1 MSFKIRN
8 KIMRLDSALG
18 EVMNE
23 LHELKKAIDE
33 DGERQAMAFKDGK
46 IIVNGVEYPI
56 SNFTVTWKH
65 SQVEDETD

>member
-8 KIMRLDSALG
+8 KIIRLDAALG

-33 DGERQAMAFKDGK
+33 GEQKQAMAFKDGK
-46 IIVNGVEYPI
+46 VVVNGVEYPI
-56 SNFTVTWKH
+56 ENFTVTWKNKNL
-65 SQVEDETD
+65 VDETD